1 MSFSSLLY
9 SQKAIVIGDSQS
21 SYIAMNSK
29 AELYKPL
36 FKVGIGLVKLNSL
49 VLREPINYKVEFVFI
64 SIGVNDSYQYQELN
78 FTETLKST
86 FPNAK
91 FYMVPGSHG
100 WGNVKKFNENYYNK
114 FKVSVLKNRI
124 GPGDPHRNKES
135 YRVIGREINKIL
147 DNE

>member
-64 SIGVNDSYQYQELN
+64 SIGVNDSYQ
-78 FTETLKST
+78 
-86 FPNAK
+86 
-91 FYMVPGSHG
+91 
-100 WGNVKKFNENYYNK
+100 
-114 FKVSVLKNRI
+114 
-124 GPGDPHRNKES
+124 
-135 YRVIGREINKIL
+135 
-147 DNE
+147 